1 MKATF
6 LESLAEQVTARLPLS
21 TLEFHYKK
29 KLILEALQKA
39 YRQGEKDTA
48 KKIAYRK
55 YLQEN

>member
-39 YRQGEKDTA
+39 YKQGEKDTA

>member
-1 MKATF
+1 MKDRF
-6 LESLAEQVTARLPLS
+6 LEYLAEQVTARLPLS
-21 TLEFHYKK
+21 TLEFHYKE

>member
-1 MKATF
+1 MKNKF

-39 YRQGEKDTA
+39 YKQGEKDTV
-48 KKIAYRK
+48 KKLKASV
-55 YLQEN
+55 E

>member
-1 MKATF
+1 MKNEF
-6 LESLAEQVTARLPLS
+6 LESIAEKVTSRLPLS

-39 YRQGEKDTA
+39 YEAGVQAGVQRV
-48 KKIAYRK
+48 AYQK

>member
-1 MKATF
+1 MKDNF

-21 TLEFHYKK
+21 TLEFHYKE

-48 KKIAYRK
+48 KKIFYRK